1 MYLNYLW
8 PGTSYAIVVPLNKGE
23 KIYILGD
30 VMNNT
35 NNKWLLIN
43 PSEGSFGWVIG
54 DQSYVTIQREIVDL
68 ATDLI
73 WQKNVED
80 GKALLVISTTSP

>member
-1 MYLNYLW
+1 
-8 PGTSYAIVVPLNKGE
+8 LNKGE

-43 PSEGSFGWVIG
+43 PSDGSFGWVIG
-54 DQSYVTIQREIVDL
+54 DQSSVTIQREIVDL
-68 ATDLI
+68 ATYLI
-73 WQKNVED
+73 WQKNVAD
-80 GKALLVISTTSP
+80 GKALLVISTASS